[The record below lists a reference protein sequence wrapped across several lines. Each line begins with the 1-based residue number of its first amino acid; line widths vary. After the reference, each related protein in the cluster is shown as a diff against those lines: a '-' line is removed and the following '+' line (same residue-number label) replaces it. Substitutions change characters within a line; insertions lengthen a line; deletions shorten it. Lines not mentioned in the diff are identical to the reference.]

1 MQRSE
6 QLHLG
11 IRAVQEFAAG
21 QKRYPQNED
30 EVHQV
35 LAQAKTINDGL
46 K

>member
-11 IRAVQEFAAG
+11 IRAVQEFAVG

-30 EVHQV
+30 EVQQV